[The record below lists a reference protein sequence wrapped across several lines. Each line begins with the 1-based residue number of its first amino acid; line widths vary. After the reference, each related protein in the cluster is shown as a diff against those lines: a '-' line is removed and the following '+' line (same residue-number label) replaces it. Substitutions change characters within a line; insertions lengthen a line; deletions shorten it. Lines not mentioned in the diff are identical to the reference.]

1 MSITDPTII
10 RSNVITTKENN
21 SSYENIVNES
31 SK

>member
-1 MSITDPTII
+1 MSITEPTTI
-10 RSNVITTKENN
+10 RSNVITTKESN